1 MKYCIVSIMIICSF
15 FLWVSCTDR
24 ALETSLKLSGENR
37 AELER
42 VLLHY
47 KDNPEKKKAAE
58 FLIRNMKW
66 CHGKDSPFMDIYYK
80 QVDSLQANDSIYAEE
95 MIAFYDSIYKPERF
109 QNMTVNFD
117 LYTMK
122 ADYLIDHID
131 RAFQAWQSPWAKALS
146 LDEFANIF
154 FRIV

>member
-1 MKYCIVSIMIICSF
+1 MKYCIVSVMIICSSI
-15 FLWVSCTDR
+15 LWVSCTDR

-66 CHGKDSPFMDIYYK
+66 CHAEDSPFMDIYY
-80 QVDSLQANDSIYAEE
+80 
-95 MIAFYDSIYKPERF
+95 
-109 QNMTVNFD
+109 
-117 LYTMK
+117 
-122 ADYLIDHID
+122 
-131 RAFQAWQSPWAKALS
+131 
-146 LDEFANIF
+146 
-154 FRIV
+154 